1 MNGDHDVIE
10 IARQLRYDLTA
21 MQAKVTDLLTMLAAL
36 NLPDPSRVICP
47 ECGSTLIAPSGGAG
61 AVADKIEQDEKRLTV
76 ELPKQEVPCSDSSPR
91 SGS

>member
-47 ECGSTLIAPSGGAG
+47 ECG
-61 AVADKIEQDEKRLTV
+61 VTV
-76 ELPKQEVPCSDSSPR
+76 RGPMSLAEHLYVSHDGPEPEHWVEAEAKAKP
-91 SGS
+91 